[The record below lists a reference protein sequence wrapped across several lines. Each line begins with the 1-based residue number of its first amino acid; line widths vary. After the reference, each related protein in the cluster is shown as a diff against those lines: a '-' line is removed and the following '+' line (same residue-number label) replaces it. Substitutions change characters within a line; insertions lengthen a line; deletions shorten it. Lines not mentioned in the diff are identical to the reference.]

1 MINREQLKAEIAT
14 AMSASAN
21 SEWRNELALA
31 KKQQIVQIANQRGWF
46 AVTLRYRDKWIDDLC
61 EELCSEGKLRRQR
74 KIVKGQYIY
83 TPPMSL

>member
-14 AMSASAN
+14 AMSAN
-21 SEWRNELALA
+21 SDWRNELALA
-31 KKQQIVQIANQRGWF
+31 KKQQILKIANERGWF
-46 AVTLRYRDKWIDDLC
+46 TVTLRNRDTWIVGIC
-61 EELCSEGKLRRQR
+61 EELRREGKLIRQR